1 MPESKCKFPGL
12 HANIN
17 PGLKFDAVFHII
29 VNSCAEI
36 DSEIE
41 ILIRE
46 LPIRLLSKLR
56 VRLL

>member
-17 PGLKFDAVFHII
+17 PGLKFDAVFHSI
-29 VNSCAEI
+29 VNSCA
-36 DSEIE
+36 DSYLLE

-46 LPIRLLSKLR
+46 LPIILLS
-56 VRLL
+56 